1 MTSGPM
7 ESGPAMALG
16 QAGYRT
22 WDGERR
28 SAWWSCLS
36 LVRVGLSLMFRR
48 WIFWILIGLGLMN
61 FLFHFTFIYLK
72 ATLTVQNGDFGRFLD
87 NFKVTGTGDA
97 YADFMFAQATI
108 CALLL
113 AFAGSTLVGSDY
125 RQGGMIFYLS
135 RGIGRWH
142 YIFGKLLTIAAVV
155 TLVTTLP
162 ALVLYVEYGTFS
174 NSLDYFFENPRIAG
188 GILGYGAVL
197 AIVQSL
203 MVFAI
208 AAWVPRTVPLV
219 MTWLGVFVLLKGLA
233 EAMRSID
240 GNRMWLLL
248 GFWDDMHRVGRWCFG
263 SLKES
268 RPPTLV
274 QCLVVLGSLCVVSLL
289 LILRRVRAVEVVS

>member
-1 MTSGPM
+1 
-7 ESGPAMALG
+7 
-16 QAGYRT
+16 
-22 WDGERR
+22 
-28 SAWWSCLS
+28 
-36 LVRVGLSLMFRR
+36 
-48 WIFWILIGLGLMN
+48 
-61 FLFHFTFIYLK
+61 
-72 ATLTVQNGDFGRFLD
+72 
-87 NFKVTGTGDA
+87 
-97 YADFMFAQATI
+97 
-108 CALLL
+108 
-113 AFAGSTLVGSDY
+113 
-125 RQGGMIFYLS
+125 
-135 RGIGRWH
+135 
-142 YIFGKLLTIAAVV
+142 
-155 TLVTTLP
+155 
-162 ALVLYVEYGTFS
+162 
-174 NSLDYFFENPRIAG
+174 
-188 GILGYGAVL
+188 VL